1 MQTRISRDGRGRRAG
16 FTLLEI
22 IVVVAIL
29 SILAGVAV
37 PVVQKSIATAAR
49 KATREELIVL
59 SNAALEYCR
68 DTNNIP
74 RTISDLERNPGRAD
88 SVGWAG
94 PYVSGAIPASSTK
107 PGYMVDGWSRDYRV
121 VRNSRLV
128 LTSAGDDGTF
138 GDANDIAITID
149 FTPVR
154 REKTLEKLATI
165 NQAITF
171 YNAAYQ
177 TTSPLPANYSTALN
191 RLVAT
196 RFLPDR
202 ASYLRD
208 AWGSTFTADPP
219 GVAPMVKARSVS
231 IPAAP

>member
-1 MQTRISRDGRGRRAG
+1 MATLHRRAG

-37 PVVQKSIATAAR
+37 PVVQKTIATAAR
-49 KATREELIVL
+49 KATRAELDVL
-59 SNAALEYCR
+59 ANAALEYCR

-74 RTISDLERNPGRAD
+74 LTISDLERNPNRAD
-88 SVGWAG
+88 SAGWAG
-94 PYVSGAIPASSTK
+94 PYVAGAIAASSTK
-107 PGYMVDGWSRDYRV
+107 TGYMVDGWSRDYRV
-121 VRNSRLV
+121 VRNTRLI

-138 GDANDIAITID
+138 GDANDIELTVD

-154 REKTLEKLATI
+154 REKTLDKLATI

-177 TTSPLPANYSTALN
+177 ATSPLPANYSTALN

-196 RFLPDR
+196 GFLPNR
-202 ASYLRD
+202 AAYLND
-208 AWGSTFTADPP
+208 AWGRRFTADPA
-219 GVAPMVKARSVS
+219 GVAPMVKARSPS